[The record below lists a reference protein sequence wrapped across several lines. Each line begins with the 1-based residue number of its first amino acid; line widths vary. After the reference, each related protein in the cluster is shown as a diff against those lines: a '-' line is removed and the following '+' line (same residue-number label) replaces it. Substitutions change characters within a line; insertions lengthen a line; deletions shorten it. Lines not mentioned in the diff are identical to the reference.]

1 MYYDQVLV
9 WEECGGG
16 AECTTAIAP
25 MNWDDPSEGPDIE
38 LALTRHAAN
47 GQKQGSLFVN
57 PGGPGGS
64 GYDFIH
70 DSVDFAVSSRVQN
83 NFDVIGWDPR
93 GVGRSTPVTCFDD
106 AGLDDYLWGLPS
118 ADADTDPAGWTAEV
132 TASAVE
138 FGQSCLENTG
148 PVLQYVDTIST
159 VRDLDMLRAIV
170 GDEKLNYLGY
180 SYGTSIGTRYI
191 DRFAGQRRAHRAR
204 RRDRPEAAR
213 VRDRPRA
220 VRRLRARAHELPHG
234 LPRDVPRHVPVHR

>member
-1 MYYDQVLV
+1 M
-9 WEECGGG
+9 WEDCGGG

-25 MNWDDPSEGPDIE
+25 MNWDDPTEGPDIE

-70 DSVDFAVSSRVQN
+70 DSVDFAVSSRIQN
-83 NFDVIGWDPR
+83 SFDVIGWDPR

-132 TASAVE
+132 TAPAIE

-148 PVLQYVDTIST
+148 PVLQYIDTIST

-191 DRFAGQRRAHRAR
+191 DRFPDNVGRIVLDGATDPKLPG
-204 RRDRPEAAR
+204 

-220 VRRLRARAHELPHG
+220 VCRLRARAHELPQS
-234 LPRDVPRHVPVHR
+234 LPGDVPRHVPVHR